1 MRAVTNTRV
10 RGGGPELASP
20 QLRTR
25 KMVAVWVSSQRHAY
39 EGDLNSVMVLDADPG
54 YTVTT
59 MTWMAGSQQ
68 YFSVYVS
75 GDTARGVVNAL
86 EGKSESQGQ
95 RGRVRD

>member
-1 MRAVTNTRV
+1 
-10 RGGGPELASP
+10 
-20 QLRTR
+20 
-25 KMVAVWVSSQRHAY
+25 
-39 EGDLNSVMVLDADPG
+39 MVLDADPG